1 MENNKTNYIEQKEK
15 ISITKKRRQQ
25 FRKTFFA
32 KKIVIGAFVL
42 ICIMCFLAV
51 FADFI
56 APYGNNEQDLTKMLA
71 APSAEHIFGTD
82 QLGRDTFSRIIYG
95 ARVSMIVSIVSTA
108 IAGVI
113 GMGLGLLSG
122 IAGRWIDSVIMRI
135 MDAMMTIPVIILA
148 IFMGVLFGKG
158 LMNVCICIGIA
169 MVPTYARLTRG
180 LVLQIK
186 QLDYVTA
193 SVISGSKPVKVALK
207 HILPNCLPA
216 LIVLMTMNLGAAIM
230 IEAGL
235 SYLGIGVVPP
245 DSSWGYL
252 INYGRTWLNA
262 KPYMSIAPGIFI
274 ILTAW
279 AFNICGDALRDAL
292 DPKLRGRL

>member
-1 MENNKTNYIEQKEK
+1 MNKKE
-15 ISITKKRRQQ
+15 ITIAQKRRRQ
-25 FRKTFFA
+25 FLKTFFA
-32 KKIVIGAFVL
+32 KKIVVGAFVV
-42 ICIMCFLAV
+42 ICIMLFIAV
-51 FADFI
+51 FADLI
-56 APYGNNEQDLTKMLA
+56 APYGNNEHNLTNMLA

-82 QLGRDTFSRIIYG
+82 QLGRDTFSRILYG
-95 ARVSMIVSIVSTA
+95 ARVSMIVAFVSTA
-108 IAGVI
+108 IAGGI
-113 GMGLGLLSG
+113 GMALGLIAG
-122 IAGRWIDSVIMRI
+122 IAGKWIDSLIMRV

-158 LMNVCICIGIA
+158 LGNICICIGIV
-169 MVPTYARLTRG
+169 MIPSYARLTRG
-180 LVLQIK
+180 QVLQIK

-193 SVISGSKPVKVALK
+193 SVLSGSKPVKIALK

-230 IEAGL
+230 IEAGM

-245 DSSWGYL
+245 NSSWGYL
-252 INYGRTWLNA
+252 INYGRTWLSD
-262 KPYMSIAPGIFI
+262 KPYMSIAPGVFI